1 MEYKDFQTSMTRW
14 SQKPVPPVMSVGT
27 LWRITSPLSLWSD
40 MSGHIGEEEI
50 EELKNISVKD
60 LKLIDTDTGEDIT
73 EAVIKEIPVGI
84 ETVDFKLSFELP
96 DEDVNE

>member
-1 MEYKDFQTSMTRW
+1 MFKIREVDAKTTPR
-14 SQKPVPPVMSVGT
+14 KKN
-27 LWRITSPLSLWSD
+27 L
-40 MSGHIGEEEI
+40 
-50 EELKNISVKD
+50 ELKNISVKD

-96 DEDVNE
+96 DDDEKSE

>member
-1 MEYKDFQTSMTRW
+1 MFKIKEVDAKTTPRKKNLD
-14 SQKPVPPVMSVGT
+14 
-27 LWRITSPLSLWSD
+27 
-40 MSGHIGEEEI
+40 
-50 EELKNISVKD
+50 LKNISVKD

-73 EAVIKEIPVGI
+73 DAVIKEIPVGI

>member
-1 MEYKDFQTSMTRW
+1 MISLKTR
-14 SQKPVPPVMSVGT
+14 KKRRKYMFKIKEVDAKTTPRKKN
-27 LWRITSPLSLWSD
+27 L
-40 MSGHIGEEEI
+40 
-50 EELKNISVKD
+50 ELKNISVKD

-96 DEDVNE
+96 DEDAE

>member
-1 MEYKDFQTSMTRW
+1 MEIKEKKYMFKIKEVDAKTTPR
-14 SQKPVPPVMSVGT
+14 KKN
-27 LWRITSPLSLWSD
+27 L
-40 MSGHIGEEEI
+40 
-50 EELKNISVKD
+50 ELKNISVKD

-96 DEDVNE
+96 DEDEE

>member
-1 MEYKDFQTSMTRW
+1 MFKIKEVDGKTTPR
-14 SQKPVPPVMSVGT
+14 KKN
-27 LWRITSPLSLWSD
+27 L
-40 MSGHIGEEEI
+40 
-50 EELKNISVKD
+50 ELKNISVKD

-96 DEDVNE
+96 DEDAE

>member
-1 MEYKDFQTSMTRW
+1 MFKIKEVDAKTTPR
-14 SQKPVPPVMSVGT
+14 KKN
-27 LWRITSPLSLWSD
+27 L
-40 MSGHIGEEEI
+40 
-50 EELKNISVKD
+50 ELKNISVKD

-96 DEDVNE
+96 DEDINE